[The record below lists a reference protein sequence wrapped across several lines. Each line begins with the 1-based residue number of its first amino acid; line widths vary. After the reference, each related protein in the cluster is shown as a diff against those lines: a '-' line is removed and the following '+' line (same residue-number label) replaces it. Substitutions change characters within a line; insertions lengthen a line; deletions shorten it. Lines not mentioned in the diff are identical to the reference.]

1 VEDAPAAWRIWY
13 AGMQT
18 EPNPKQQLV
27 LCQKVRRLMQERLV
41 QLSGENSSQLVADEE
56 NEIEQ
61 ALCNLWTIEQDLRKP
76 LTDRPPDSIDN
87 P

>member
-1 VEDAPAAWRIWY
+1 
-13 AGMQT
+13 MQT
-18 EPNPKQQLV
+18 RANSKQDLV
-27 LCQKVRRLMQERLV
+27 MCQKVRRLMQERLV
-41 QLSGENSSQLVADEE
+41 QLSCDNPCQMGADEE